1 MGDLLSKSKVL
12 KVDIK
17 HWRREQ
23 NCFGLGK
30 HGLEYNTDYLRMAVQ
45 RYFHDQQEEVNRR
58 DQFRS
63 LNQYGGKT
71 TAPVLDANAQ
81 AWPEDGGDLAPVKG
95 KGEESKKRPKN
106 KYKGKGKG
114 DTSRQ
119 PPKNRPNAAAEGD
132 QYAPLSSP
140 EDLELAPPGTFTNA
154 SGAPIIRW
162 YYNNGGCNI
171 QNCEYWHKMLP
182 DHLKYRLKKPGT
194 SHTSHSV
201 TRKGKG
207 KGKGKKSAHAA
218 PTPVPAGNDQNADN
232 IFKGLIQKC
241 KDKGVMI

>member
-1 MGDLLSKSKVL
+1 ML

-95 KGEESKKRPKN
+95 KGKV
-106 KYKGKGKG
+106 
-114 DTSRQ
+114 
-119 PPKNRPNAAAEGD
+119 
-132 QYAPLSSP
+132 SP
-140 EDLELAPPGTFTNA
+140 ERVKET
-154 SGAPIIRW
+154 SQKQ
-162 YYNNGGCNI
+162 I
-171 QNCEYWHKMLP
+171 QGQGQRRYLQTTAQES
-182 DHLKYRLKKPGT
+182 T
-194 SHTSHSV
+194 
-201 TRKGKG
+201 
-207 KGKGKKSAHAA
+207 
-218 PTPVPAGNDQNADN
+218 
-232 IFKGLIQKC
+232 KC
-241 KDKGVMI
+241 CS